1 MPPHPDSAARTHRP
15 RGPSGA
21 ARGSEAL
28 FHPENHRVFRTI
40 LPRSSLRVD
49 GKRELRYPLLGVG
62 TGVGLV
68 KKLLVYLAHV
78 FFRETGAIRGVLKR
92 LPSKVAARVVELVF
106 NKNERAL
113 LIEGD

>member
-21 ARGSEAL
+21 ARGCEAL

-49 GKRELRYPLLGVG
+49 GKRGGFYPFFVRFTCPPSGYFLAPAKGHKGAFFLRFCSRRNVARCRN
-62 TGVGLV
+62 TGIVTFWWL
-68 KKLLVYLAHV
+68 
-78 FFRETGAIRGVLKR
+78 
-92 LPSKVAARVVELVF
+92 
-106 NKNERAL
+106 
-113 LIEGD
+113 